1 MQLILWMRRCIALI
15 ILGAACFF
23 GVLFFIIHNRSSID
37 FSVLEHYNPG
47 YPSIVFDDEGN
58 EWARFQLDRRKP
70 IDDYQQIP
78 KHLVQ
83 AFIAAEDWDFFNHV
97 GVSFKGIA
105 RSTLVNLYRGNR
117 AQGASTI
124 TQQLVKLLFFDSR
137 KTFRRKF
144 KEICCALLVER
155 QFTKEQILQTYLN
168 HICFGCGIYGVE
180 AASQR
185 FWGKSSLELTID
197 QAAVL
202 AGIVRS
208 PANYCPILYPLSA
221 QKRRDS
227 VLYKM
232 HFLKFI
238 TQDEYADALNSSVVI
253 KEYESNTLAP
263 HLKESLRLFLE
274 DFVGKDALY
283 TGGLHIQ
290 TTLNKQ
296 MQHHAQSIVQAQCK
310 KLRKTLQPD
319 IDGAFISV
327 ATRTGE
333 IKALVGGMD
342 FQQSQFNRAL
352 QAKRQIGSTLKP
364 LVYACAVESGMNFAQ
379 TEIDEPLNM
388 LQGGQVW
395 QPKNFN
401 RIFNGEIT
409 LAYALSHSNNI
420 VTIKTFLKVGA
431 KPVIDLAKR
440 CHIKGPFHP
449 YPSLALGC
457 VDSTL
462 KEVVGM
468 FNVFANNGTYVEP
481 HYIKWIK
488 DRWGTKIFKTNIQPE
503 SVLSTRV
510 VGQVDKVLG
519 LSLKRVYKLFPNKW
533 FKSDAI
539 CKTGTTNDSRT
550 CWFAG
555 ATPEFTTAIYIGCD
569 DNRSMGANVYPIR
582 TAFPIWL
589 DFTRATDKKQHKFV
603 YDPSLQEICIH
614 EKTGVELT
622 DTKKRG
628 AVSIL
633 TT

>member
-1 MQLILWMRRCIALI
+1 MVWIHRCIVLI
-15 ILGAACFF
+15 IISAACFL
-23 GVLFFIIHNRSSID
+23 GILFFIIHNRSSID

-47 YPSIVFDDEGN
+47 HPSIVLDDEGN

-70 IDDYQQIP
+70 IDYQKIP
-78 KHLVQ
+78 KHVKQ
-83 AFIAAEDWDFFNHV
+83 AFIAAEDWYFFQH
-97 GVSFKGIA
+97 GGISFKGII
-105 RSTLVNLYRGNR
+105 RSTLVNVYRGTR

-137 KTFRRKF
+137 KTFRRKL
-144 KEICCALLVER
+144 KEICYALLVEH

-168 HICFGCGIYGVE
+168 HVCFGCGIYGVE

-185 FWGKSSLELTID
+185 FWGKSAQELTID
-197 QAAVL
+197 EAAIL

-221 QKRRDS
+221 QKRRNT

-232 HFLKFI
+232 YFLKFI
-238 TQDEYADALNSSVVI
+238 TQDEYKDALQRQVVI
-253 KEYESNTLAP
+253 KEHDSNTLAP

-274 DFVGKDALY
+274 DLVGKDRLY
-283 TGGLHIQ
+283 TGGLYIQ
-290 TTLNKQ
+290 TTLNNHIQ
-296 MQHHAQSIVQAQCK
+296 QQAQTILQQQCNN
-310 KLRKTLQPD
+310 LHETLQPD
-319 IDGAFISV
+319 VDGALICLS
-327 ATRTGE
+327 TRTGE
-333 IKALVGGMD
+333 IKALVGGKD
-342 FQQSQFNRAL
+342 FKQSQFNRAL
-352 QAKRQIGSTLKP
+352 QAKRQIGSTFKP
-364 LVYACAVESGMNFAQ
+364 LVYACAIERGMSFDQ
-379 TEIDEPLNM
+379 TEIDEPLDM
-388 LQGGQVW
+388 IQGGQVW

-401 RIFNGEIT
+401 RIFNGEVT

-431 KPVIDLAKR
+431 KPIIDLAKR
-440 CHIKGPFHP
+440 CHINGPFYA

-457 VDSTL
+457 VDATL

-468 FNVFANNGTYVEP
+468 FNVFANNGVYVEP

-488 DRWGTKIFKTNIQPE
+488 DRWGTKIFKTDIQREPL
-503 SVLSTRV
+503 LSTRV
-510 VGQVDKVLG
+510 VGQVDKVLS
-519 LSLKRVYKLFPNKW
+519 LSLKRVHKIFPNKW

-569 DNRSMGANVYPIR
+569 DNRSMGNNVYPLR

-589 DFTRATDKKQHKFV
+589 DFTRAIDTKPHKFA
-603 YDPSLQEICIH
+603 YDPSLQEKFIH
-614 EKTGVELT
+614 EKTGVEVANRDKNT
-622 DTKKRG
+622 TI
-628 AVSIL
+628 SIL